1 MSDNHQIWLTGA
13 SGFLGS
19 RILEV
24 LARREFEV
32 VTAISRRPA
41 VSNSRFVKW
50 EHPSFTPT
58 LCKSDKVSII
68 HAATDYGW
76 SPEPEK
82 STIEANL
89 ILPLG
94 LIRKAGENLDS
105 LVVLD
110 SFYNKIDRHYPHL
123 RQYSRSKRMLIQ
135 WLREDWPKFHVSRVF
150 LEHLYGPLDSRKKF
164 VPWLLSELI
173 AGRDLPLT
181 RGEQVRDFTFV
192 DDAAAAIVEILN
204 QTISRREAFLEFEVG
219 RGQATSIH
227 ELALLAKQ
235 VLGSSSKLLMGE
247 LPDREGEIAASVAQ
261 SPSSQGLNWSP
272 KIGLEEGL
280 MLTSQWLREEQ
291 QG

>member
-1 MSDNHQIWLTGA
+1 M
-13 SGFLGS
+13 
-19 RILEV
+19 